1 MAEKL
6 KVSREVADALN
17 HMPVGLS
24 TSEILK
30 LHANN
35 PYGWYNESKPL
46 MDLKLEELATALI
59 VGYEVEMTPHERIA
73 YEYNY
78 HQERAKEEKSGR
90 EKWVGK
96 GYVRGVQRTLKNL
109 NITVKGVNDNDNNS

>member
-1 MAEKL
+1 MVEKM
-6 KVSREVADALN
+6 KVSQEVADAIEYLKTLGSIEDILVIHSIDADGWAREAKVVN
-17 HMPVGLS
+17 VLTLS
-24 TSEILK
+24 
-30 LHANN
+30 
-35 PYGWYNESKPL
+35 
-46 MDLKLEELATALI
+46 ELATALI

-78 HQERAKEEKSGR
+78 HQERAKDEKNGR

-109 NITVKGVNDNDNNS
+109 NITVEGVNDNG